1 MKRRVA
7 TVRRTILASAAPA
20 CVAAAMAY
28 LALVGS
34 VAAPIGAQAQTP
46 EKKPDFTLVTLGN
59 GAFAA
64 IASEGGRAGGNS
76 GFFVGDNGVAVID
89 TFEDPAAAQVLLAKI
104 HEITNL
110 PVKYVVNTHYHL
122 DHVNGND
129 VFMAAGAMVFAQRNV
144 RLWIRSENL
153 NLVGGDSASPKLQAR
168 IEGLPLPDV
177 VYDSGVDLYLGRV
190 LRVRVYEGHTGGDSV
205 VIVPSAG
212 VVYCGDL
219 LWKDHFPN
227 LIDAST
233 DKWIETLKAIRSE
246 YPDYTLVPGHGGV
259 ASAADVGTFQ
269 DYLTDLRAAVQKAMA
284 DGKSGDALVDAVL
297 PQMLAKYGTWK
308 WSKDF
313 AKLNITETAEELA
326 GTKKIPQRAAPRQP

>member
-1 MKRRVA
+1 MTRL
-7 TVRRTILASAAPA
+7 RRTVVASLALA
-20 CVAAAMAY
+20 CVAAIAY

-34 VAAPIGAQAQTP
+34 VAAQAQTP
-46 EKKPDFTLVTLGN
+46 EKKPDVTLVTLGN

-64 IASEGGRAGGNS
+64 IANEGGRAGGNA
-76 GFFVGDNGVAVID
+76 GFFVGDSGVAVID

-104 HEITNL
+104 REITNL

-129 VFMAAGAMVFAQRNV
+129 VFMAAGATVFAQRNV
-144 RLWIRSENL
+144 RLWIRSGNL
-153 NLVGGDSASPKLQAR
+153 NLVGGDSASPRLQAR
-168 IEGLPLPDV
+168 IATLPLPDV
-177 VYDSGVDLYLGRV
+177 VYDSGVDLYLGRLV
-190 LRVRVYEGHTGGDSV
+190 RVKVYEGDTGGDSV

-212 VVYCGDL
+212 VIYCGDL

-233 DKWIETLKAIRSE
+233 DKWIETLKVIQSE

-259 ASAADVGTFQ
+259 ARAADAAAFQ
-269 DYLTDLRAAVQKAMA
+269 NYLTDLRAAVKKSIAT
-284 DGKSGDALVDAVL
+284 GNSGDALVKAVL
-297 PQMLAKYGTWK
+297 PQMLEKYGSWK

-313 AKLNITETAEELA
+313 GPLNITETAEELA
-326 GTKKIPQRAAPRQP
+326 GTKKIPTVPGTR